1 MSFYDAIRV
10 GSSAE
15 AGDYEIERSLRF
27 YSLASDYLNRT
38 PSSSSNRKTFTISWW
53 FKIGNIPAS
62 GAYKAFFGAYDNS
75 TSGNDGYWLSSL
87 LDSDGRLYMGAWT
100 LNWRRTTRQF
110 RDPSAW
116 YHCIFAVDTTQATAA
131 DRIKIYVNGVE
142 ETSFGQNNNPS
153 QNFDLPWNFS
163 SVMQTIGRVNYT
175 GGGSS
180 PYSFDGYIAEFNSI
194 DGLQLTP
201 SSFGETNATTGQW
214 IPKKYTGSY
223 GTNGFYLNFSDN
235 SGTTATTLGKD
246 SSGNGNNFTP
256 NNFSVAV
263 GSAVNIKNNDSVLDT
278 PTNNFPVLNPL
289 NFNPFGVSNYV
300 ASSPVNGNLG
310 WLTNTT
316 SNVNYA
322 ESSMVFPNT
331 GKWYLEVYVN
341 NLNIGSGVG
350 YTQITVYGNTGGSRY
365 LWWVYASPYY
375 QIATNSGTETI
386 GSISNGDI
394 IQVAY
399 DSDTGNVWFGKN
411 NTWYLSGDPANGTA
425 MSPATTVA
433 NDYAKLYV
441 AGRSGSAQNTLNV
454 NFGQQG
460 FLYTPPTGFKAI
472 SSKNIP
478 DPTILLPNEHFNTL
492 LYTGN
497 GAASGHQITGLNF
510 QPEWVWI
517 KNRTQAYDHM
527 LFDAVRGVGKY
538 LEANDTTA
546 EATGS
551 HQESF
556 DSNGFTVGAGN
567 TSNRTN
573 ANNIPYVAWN
583 WNAGDAAS
591 KTYRVVVVTDT
602 GNKYRFR
609 NSANSAT
616 FAQSAVTLDLEEGG
630 TYTFDGSDSTMAS
643 HPIKLSTTANGT
655 HGGGSS
661 YNTGVTYE
669 LDGSTVTES
678 AYVSGYSSATSRKLI
693 ITVAASAP
701 TLYYYCHVHSGM
713 GGQINT
719 NSTKGSTN
727 FDGSVLSIVKANT
740 TAGFSIVTYTGNG
753 SDGATIGHGLGVK
766 PDFIVIKKRAN
777 NSGGN
782 TGNWIGQHKSLTNGV
797 NATST
802 LFTLTSYSS
811 SAIYL
816 NLTNGQSSY
825 GFDNQ
830 VNGNTDTFVAYCFS
844 EVAGY
849 SKFGSYKG
857 NGSTDGAFV
866 HTGFRPALV
875 ITKQTNAAGSW
886 FLFDNKRNG
895 SNETEPYLMANVNNV
910 EATDLGWDLLS
921 NGFKNRNSYSA
932 TNALGS
938 DYLYLA
944 FAESPFKNN
953 RAR

>member
-10 GSSAE
+10 GSS
-15 AGDYEIERSLRF
+15 GDSGGYEVERSLRF
-27 YSLASDYLNRT
+27 YDLASNYLQNTTGRT
-38 PSSSSNRKTFTISWW
+38 ENTGAYTISFWVKLGTLSSNIVHIFTGMLPNGLNSS
-53 FKIGNIPAS
+53 FAAVVYYNNKFYYYHYS
-62 GAYKAFFGAYDNS
+62 GADNDAAQ
-75 TSGNDGYWLSSL
+75 TDGVI
-87 LDSDGRLYMGAWT
+87 
-100 LNWRRTTRQF
+100 

-116 YHCIFAVDTTQATAA
+116 YHVLASKPVGSVGTL
-131 DRIKIYVNGVE
+131 YLNGVAQSNQTGNASNE
-142 ETSFGQNNNPS
+142 VDIFSGRLTVGANYNSS
-153 QNFDLPWNFS
+153 QGFYRYFN
-163 SVMQTIGRVNYT
+163 
-175 GGGSS
+175 
-180 PYSFDGYIAEFNSI
+180 GYIAEMNVI
-194 DGLQLTP
+194 DGTALTP
-201 SSFGETNATTGQW
+201 SSFTETNSTTGQLN
-214 IPKKYTGSY
+214 PKKYTGSY
-223 GTNGFYLNFSDN
+223 GSRGFYLNFSDN
-235 SGTTATTLGKD
+235 SDTTATTLGKD
-246 SSGNGNNFTP
+246 YSGNGENFTT
-256 NNFSVAV
+256 NGFSVAV

-322 ESSMVFPNT
+322 ESTMVFPNT

-341 NLNIGSGVG
+341 NLNIGSSVG
-350 YTQITVYGNTGGSRY
+350 YTQITVYGDTGGSRY
-365 LWWVYASPYY
+365 LWWVYSSPYY
-375 QIATNSGTETI
+375 QIATNSTTETI

-478 DPTILLPNEHFNTL
+478 DPTILLPNKHFNTL

-497 GAASGHQITGLNF
+497 DTTQSITGLEF
-510 QPEWVWI
+510 QPDWVWI
-517 KNRTQAYDHM
+517 KARNTSLLSHGF
-527 LFDAVRGVGKY
+527 FDAVRGINKSVFS
-538 LEANDTTA
+538 NSTSA
-546 EATGS
+546 ENTG
-551 HQESF
+551 EVFTSF
-556 DSNGFTVGAGN
+556 DSNGFSVSDAGGN
-567 TSNRTN
+567 WTN
-573 ANNIPYVAWN
+573 DSYNYVAWN
-583 WNAGDAAS
+583 WNAGGSAS
-591 KTYRVVVVTDT
+591 KTYRVVVVSDS

-701 TLYYYCHVHSGM
+701 QLFYYCHVHSGM
-713 GGQINT
+713 GGAINT
-719 NSTKGSTN
+719 NSTLGSSN
-727 FDGSVLSIVKANT
+727 FDGSIQTTVKANT

-753 SDGATIGHGLGVK
+753 TGGATIGHGLGVA
-766 PDFIVIKKRAN
+766 PDVLIVKNRGPGARIWLVYHSANTSEPATEYLQLDATAATADDNSAWNDTAPTSTVFSVGTSASSNN
-777 NSGGN
+777 NSEG
-782 TGNWIGQHKSLTNGV
+782 H
-797 NATST
+797 
-802 LFTLTSYSS
+802 
-811 SAIYL
+811 
-816 NLTNGQSSY
+816 
-825 GFDNQ
+825 
-830 VNGNTDTFVAYCFS
+830 VAYCFS

-849 SKFGSYKG
+849 SKFGSYTA

-866 HTGFRPALV
+866 YTGFRPAWVL
-875 ITKQTNAAGSW
+875 IKRSDSSGNW
-886 FLFDNKRNG
+886 FIIDNKRDTFNEVTKDLKPNTSG
-895 SNETEPYLMANVNNV
+895 SETDNPNFL
-910 EATDLGWDLLS
+910 DFLS
-921 NGFKNRNSYSA
+921 NGFKLRTAGASVNSG
-932 TNALGS
+932 TMI
-938 DYLYLA
+938 YLA

>member
-10 GSSAE
+10 GSSGD

-62 GAYKAFFGAYDNS
+62 GTYKAFFGAYDNS
-75 TSGNDGYWLSSL
+75 TSGNDSYYLSSI
-87 LDSDGRLYMGAWT
+87 LDSDGRLYFGAWT
-100 LNWRRTTRQF
+100 QNWRRTTRQF

-131 DRIKIYVNGVE
+131 DRVKIYVNGVE

-153 QNFDLPWNFS
+153 QNFDLGWNFS
-163 SVMQTIGRVNYT
+163 SQMQTIGRVNYIA
-175 GGGSS
+175 GGSS
-180 PYSFDGYIAEFNSI
+180 PYSYDGYIAEFNSI

-322 ESSMVFPNT
+322 ESSIVFPNT

-350 YTQITVYGNTGGSRY
+350 YTQITVYGDTGGSRY

-375 QIATNSGTETI
+375 QIATNSTTETI

-433 NDYAKLYV
+433 NDYAKLYL

-497 GAASGHQITGLNF
+497 GSTQSITGLNF
-510 QPEWVWI
+510 APDWVWI
-517 KNRTQAYDHM
+517 KERSSTSSHGLGDT
-527 LFDAVRGVGKY
+527 VRGALKV
-538 LEANDTTA
+538 LESDTTDA
-546 EATGS
+546 QVTTS
-551 HQESF
+551 TNFVSF
-556 DSNGFTVGAGN
+556 DSNGFTHGN
-567 TSNRTN
+567 GGRVNESGQT
-573 ANNIPYVAWN
+573 YVAWN
-583 WNAGDAAS
+583 WNGGDAAS
-591 KTYRVVVVTDT
+591 KTYRVVVSSAGGS

-616 FAQSAVTLDLEEGG
+616 FAADAVSLDLEEGG

-719 NSTKGSTN
+719 KSKKGSTN
-727 FDGSVLSIVKANT
+727 FDGSVKSTVKANT
-740 TAGFSIVTYTGNG
+740 TAGFSIVTYTRNG
-753 SDGATIGHGLGVK
+753 GSITVGHGLGVA
-766 PDFIVIKKRAN
+766 PNIHIRKRRDSADPWVAYN
-777 NSGGN
+777 TIIDGSMDYLSLNTTDAKNDSGF
-782 TGNWIGQHKSLTNGV
+782 S
-797 NATST
+797 APTST
-802 LFTLTSYSS
+802 TFNDDGS
-811 SAIYL
+811 
-816 NLTNGQSSY
+816 
-825 GFDNQ
+825 
-830 VNGNTDTFVAYCFS
+830 GNMVVYAFS

-849 SKFGSYKG
+849 SKFGMYKG
-857 NGSTDGAFV
+857 TGSTDGAFV
-866 HTGFRPALV
+866 YTGFRPALV

-895 SNETEPYLMANVNNV
+895 LNETEPYVMANVNNT

-921 NGFKNRNSYSA
+921 NGFKNRNSYVA
-932 TNALGS
+932 TNSLGA

>member
-10 GSSAE
+10 GSSGDAE
-15 AGDYEIERSLRF
+15 DFEVERSLRF
-27 YSLASDYLNRT
+27 YDLANNYLDRT
-38 PSSSSNRKTFTISWW
+38 PSSTSNRNTWTFSAWVKRSNITTGTFQTLFSANNSSNYGLYGTYIWFTTTDTLAVSI
-53 FKIGNIPAS
+53 NS
-62 GAYKAFFGAYDNS
+62 GIYY
-75 TSGNDGYWLSSL
+75 
-87 LDSDGRLYMGAWT
+87 
-100 LNWRRTTRQF
+100 LNTNAKF
-110 RDPSAW
+110 RDVSAW
-116 YHCIFAVDTTQATAA
+116 YHLVVAVDTTQAT
-131 DRIKIYVNGVE
+131 DSNRIKVYVNGVQ
-142 ETSFGQNNNPS
+142 ETSFATSTYPTQNLNTSINLN
-153 QNFDLPWNFS
+153 Q
-163 SVMQTIGRVNYT
+163 QHTIGARRYSSIDNY
-175 GGGSS
+175 
-180 PYSFDGYIAEFNSI
+180 FNGYIAEINFI
-194 DGLQLTP
+194 DGQQLTP
-201 SSFGETNATTGQW
+201 ASFAETNSTTGQW
-214 IPKKYTGSY
+214 IPKDTSALTF
-223 GTNGFYLNFSDN
+223 GTNGFRLKFNDN
-235 SGTTATTLGKD
+235 SNTTATTLGKD
-246 SSGNGNNFTP
+246 SSGNGNNYTP
-256 NNFSVAV
+256 NNFYVAV
-263 GSAVNIKNNDSVLDT
+263 GSAVNVKNKDSVLDT

-300 ASSPVNGNLG
+300 ASSPVNGNLA
-310 WLTNTT
+310 WVTNTT

-322 ESSMVFPNT
+322 ESTMFFPNT

-350 YTQITVYGNTGGSRY
+350 YTQITVYGDTGGSRY
-365 LWWVYASPYY
+365 LWWQYSSPYY
-375 QIATNSGTETI
+375 QIITNSSSETI

-441 AGRSGSAQNTLNV
+441 GGRSGSAQNTLNV

-478 DPTILLPNEHFNTL
+478 TPTILLPNQHFNTV

-497 GAASGHQITGLNF
+497 GSTTQNITGYNF
-510 QPEWVWI
+510 QPDWVWI
-517 KNRTQAYDHM
+517 KSRSSGSGHHSLVDS
-527 LFDAVRGVGKY
+527 VRGDVALNSDQTIAEY
-538 LEANDTTA
+538 SVANFNFN
-546 EATGS
+546 ATS
-551 HQESF
+551 IDVPYYANNYSM
-556 DSNGFTVGAGN
+556 N
-567 TSNRTN
+567 TN
-573 ANNIPYVAWN
+573 AENYVAWN
-583 WNAGDAAS
+583 WNAGGSAS
-591 KTYRVVVVTDT
+591 KTYRVVVSSAGGS

-616 FAQSAVTLDLEEGG
+616 FAADAVTLDLEEGG

-719 NSTKGSTN
+719 NSTFGSSN
-727 FDGSVLSIVKANT
+727 FDGSTQSTVKANT
-740 TAGFSIVTYTGNG
+740 TAGFSIVSYTGTG
-753 SDGATIGHGLGVK
+753 SNATIGHGLGVA
-766 PDFIVIKKRAN
+766 PTSVIVKRRDDVN
-777 NSGGN
+777 NWRVGHNGLTDWTYRINLES
-782 TGNWIGQHKSLTNGV
+782 TDGQSQQTNV
-797 NATST
+797 WNST
-802 LFTLTSYSS
+802 APSS
-811 SAIYL
+811 SVFSIG
-816 NLTNGQSSY
+816 TSSS
-825 GFDNQ
+825 
-830 VNGNTDTFVAYCFS
+830 VNTSSGTYIAYCFS

-849 SKFGSYKG
+849 SKFGKYTG
-857 NGSTDGAFV
+857 TGSTDGAFAY
-866 HTGFRPALV
+866 TGFRPAWVL
-875 ITKQTNAAGSW
+875 IKSTSGSTHW
-886 FLFDNKRNG
+886 VMKDTTRDTYNVANKTLLANSSTSEDTSG
-895 SNETEPYLMANVNNV
+895 SFSI
-910 EATDLGWDLLS
+910 DFLS
-921 NGFKNRNSYSA
+921 NGFKCRASG
-932 TNALGS
+932 THVNASGTT
-938 DYLYLA
+938 YIYLA

>member
-10 GSSAE
+10 GSSGD
-15 AGDYEIERSLRF
+15 AGGYEVERSLRF
-27 YSLASDYLNRT
+27 YDLASNYLQNTTGRT
-38 PSSSSNRKTFTISWW
+38 ENTGAYTISFWVKLGTLSSNIVHIFTGMLPNGLSSSFAAVVYYNNKFYYYHY
-53 FKIGNIPAS
+53 S
-62 GAYKAFFGAYDNS
+62 GADNDAAQ
-75 TSGNDGYWLSSL
+75 TDGVI
-87 LDSDGRLYMGAWT
+87 
-100 LNWRRTTRQF
+100 

-116 YHCIFAVDTTQATAA
+116 YHVLASKPVGSVGTL
-131 DRIKIYVNGVE
+131 YLNGVAQSNQTGNASNE
-142 ETSFGQNNNPS
+142 VDIFSGRLTVGANYNSS
-153 QNFDLPWNFS
+153 QGFYRYFN
-163 SVMQTIGRVNYT
+163 
-175 GGGSS
+175 
-180 PYSFDGYIAEFNSI
+180 GYIAEMNVI
-194 DGLQLTP
+194 DGTALTP
-201 SSFGETNATTGQW
+201 SSFTETDSTTGQLN
-214 IPKKYTGSY
+214 PKKYTGSY
-223 GTNGFYLNFSDN
+223 GSRGFYLNFSDN
-235 SGTTATTLGKD
+235 SDTTATTLGKD
-246 SSGNGNNFTP
+246 YSGNGENFTT
-256 NNFSVAV
+256 NGFSVAV

-300 ASSPVNGNLG
+300 ASSPVNGNLA

-350 YTQITVYGNTGGSRY
+350 YTQITVYGDTGGSRY

-375 QIATNSGTETI
+375 QIATNSTTETI

-433 NDYAKLYV
+433 NDYAKLYL

-497 GAASGHQITGLNF
+497 GSTQSITGLNF
-510 QPEWVWI
+510 APDWVWI
-517 KNRTQAYDHM
+517 KERSSTSSHGLGDT
-527 LFDAVRGVGKY
+527 VRGALKV
-538 LEANDTTA
+538 LESDTTDA
-546 EATGS
+546 QVTTS
-551 HQESF
+551 TNFVSF
-556 DSNGFTVGAGN
+556 DSNGFTHGN
-567 TSNRTN
+567 GGRVNESGQT
-573 ANNIPYVAWN
+573 YVAWN
-583 WNAGDAAS
+583 WNGGDAAS
-591 KTYRVVVVTDT
+591 KTYRVVVSSAGGS

-616 FAQSAVTLDLEEGG
+616 FAADAVSLDLEEGG

-719 NSTKGSTN
+719 KSKKGSTN
-727 FDGSVLSIVKANT
+727 FDGSVKSTVKANT
-740 TAGFSIVTYTGNG
+740 TAGFSIVTYTRNG
-753 SDGATIGHGLGVK
+753 GSITVGHGLGVA
-766 PDFIVIKKRAN
+766 PNIHIRKRRDSADPWVAYN
-777 NSGGN
+777 TIIDGSMDYLSLNTTDAKNDSGF
-782 TGNWIGQHKSLTNGV
+782 S
-797 NATST
+797 APTST
-802 LFTLTSYSS
+802 TFNDDGS
-811 SAIYL
+811 
-816 NLTNGQSSY
+816 
-825 GFDNQ
+825 
-830 VNGNTDTFVAYCFS
+830 GNMVVYAFS

-849 SKFGSYKG
+849 SKFGMYKG
-857 NGSTDGAFV
+857 TGSTDGAFV
-866 HTGFRPALV
+866 YTGFRPALV

-895 SNETEPYLMANVNNV
+895 SNETEPYVMANVNNT

-921 NGFKNRNSYSA
+921 NGFKNRNSYVA
-932 TNALGS
+932 TNSLGA